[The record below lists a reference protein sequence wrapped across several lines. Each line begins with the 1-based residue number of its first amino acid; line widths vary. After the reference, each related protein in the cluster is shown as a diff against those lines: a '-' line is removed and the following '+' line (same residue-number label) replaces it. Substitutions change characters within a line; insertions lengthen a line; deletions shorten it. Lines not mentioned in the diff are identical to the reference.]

1 MLELL
6 QELSLLP
13 GVSGREDLVRERIAR
28 EVAPY
33 AQCKTDPSGNLIAY
47 KKGAQTGAKTVLFSA
62 HMDEVGFIVTYIEES
77 GLLRFAAVGGIDTRV
92 VVGKSVLVGD
102 SGLYGVI
109 GTKAIHMQ
117 SPGEQ
122 GKAPSMD
129 DLYIDIG
136 ASSKE
141 EAEKAVH
148 LGDRAKFA
156 SSFEPFGQGMIKG
169 PALDDRAGCAI
180 LIQLLKQ
187 DLPYDIVC
195 AFTVQEET
203 GCLGGKTAA
212 FGVNP
217 DIGVI
222 LEATTASDIA
232 GVEPGK
238 QVCQV
243 GGGPVLS
250 FMDKGTIY
258 DFDLYRQALAW
269 AGEAGIP
276 CQSKAAV
283 AGGNESRAV
292 QSAAG
297 GAKVLGLS
305 LPFRYLHS
313 PSCVL
318 QVEDMENDLALV
330 RLLAQRLPE

>member
-1 MLELL
+1 MLGLL

-28 EVAPY
+28 EIAPY
-33 AQCKTDPSGNLIAY
+33 ARWETDPSGNLIAY
-47 KKGAQTGAKTVLFSA
+47 KKGSQAGAKTVLFSA
-62 HMDEVGFIVTYIEES
+62 HMDEVGFIVTYIEDS
-77 GLLRFAAVGGIDTRV
+77 GLLRFAAVGGIDARV
-92 VVGKSVLVGD
+92 VAGKSVLVGD
-102 SGLYGVI
+102 SCLYGVI
-109 GTKAIHMQ
+109 GVKAVHLQ
-117 SPGEQ
+117 SAEER

-136 ASSKE
+136 ALSRE
-141 EAEKAVH
+141 EAERAVH

-156 SSFEPFGQGMIKG
+156 SAFEPFGQGMIKG
-169 PALDDRAGCAI
+169 PALDDRAGCAV
-180 LIQLLKQ
+180 LIQLLKEE
-187 DLPYDIVC
+187 LPYDIVC

-203 GCLGGKTAA
+203 SCLGGRTAA

-243 GGGPVLS
+243 GKGPVLS
-250 FMDKGTIY
+250 FMDRGAIY
-258 DFDLYRQALAW
+258 DFGLYTQALAW

-283 AGGNESRAV
+283 AGGNESKAV
-292 QSAAG
+292 QSAGG
-297 GAKVLGLS
+297 GARVLGVS
-305 LPFRYLHS
+305 LPCRYLHS

-318 QVEDMENDLALV
+318 QVEDIKNDLALV

>member
-1 MLELL
+1 MQNLL

-13 GVSGREDLVRERIAR
+13 GVSGREDRVRERILQ
-28 EVAPY
+28 EIAPY
-33 AQCKTDPSGNLIAY
+33 AACKVDPSGNLIAY
-47 KKGAQTGAKTVLFSA
+47 KKGKKPGNKTVLFSA
-62 HMDEVGFIVTYIEES
+62 HMDEVGFLITYIGEE

-92 VVGKSVLVGD
+92 VVGKSVLIGD
-102 SGLYGVI
+102 EGVYGVI

-122 GKAPSMD
+122 GKAPAMD

-141 EAEKAVH
+141 EAERVVH

-156 SSFEPFGQGMIKG
+156 SAFEPFGQGMIKG

-180 LIQLLKQ
+180 LVQLLKEE
-187 DLPYDIVC
+187 LPYDIVC

-203 GCLGGKTAA
+203 SCLGGKTAA

-217 DIGVI
+217 DIGVV

-232 GVEPGK
+232 GVEPDK

-243 GGGPVLS
+243 GKGPVLS
-250 FMDKGTIY
+250 FMDRGTIY
-258 DFDLYRQALAW
+258 DFDLYHQVLELAHG
-269 AGEAGIP
+269 AQIP
-276 CQSKAAV
+276 CQTKAAV

-292 QSAAG
+292 QSAAAG
-297 GAKVLGLS
+297 VRVIGLS
-305 LPFRYLHS
+305 LPCRYLHS

-318 QVEDMENDLALV
+318 KTEDIENDLRLV
-330 RLLAQRLPE
+330 RLLAGRLPE